1 MSPFP
6 MLTPLRREVVQVSHP
21 FDPQHIN
28 VTGLDRENLAKIVCE
43 LPSGLENGNENKDE
57 KIELRVAALI
67 VILVASTAFTVLPL
81 FLKKRSRDGVVRWF
95 YDAFKYIG
103 AGVIISTAFC
113 Q

>member
-6 MLTPLRREVVQVSHP
+6 TLTPLRREVVQMSHP
-21 FDPQHIN
+21 FDLQDVN
-28 VTGLDRENLAKIVCE
+28 VTGLDRENLAKIVCR
-43 LPSGLENGNENKDE
+43 LQTGLENGNENKDE
-57 KIELRVAALI
+57 NIELRVAALF

-81 FLKKRSRDGVVRWF
+81 FLQKRSRDGVARLF

-103 AGVIISTAFC
+103 AGVIIGTAFC